1 MKAKLFPVAFLA
13 ALLITMLTGV
23 VSAQRV
29 PPMGIPIPTTLIL
42 TKPAPGQIYGD
53 KPVVTI
59 GVGTK
64 TFRFVLKDAYTNHRL
79 IHWPDIWQ
87 QVNQFNPNFNA
98 AGIGE
103 DQFAKIQPG
112 QTVTVNG
119 MFAVLDRTF
128 EVMSV
133 QESGGGEHY

>member
-1 MKAKLFPVAFLA
+1 MKAKLISAVIFVAMLA
-13 ALLITMLTGV
+13 FIRNAP
-23 VSAQRV
+23 AQRV

-53 KPVVTI
+53 KPVVAI

-64 TFRFVLKDAYTNHRL
+64 IYRFVLKDAYTNHRL
-79 IHWPDIWQ
+79 VRWPDIWE
-87 QVNQFNPNFNA
+87 QVQLFNPNFNA

-103 DQFAKIQPG
+103 EQFAKIQPG

-119 MFAVLDRTF
+119 MFAVNERTL

-133 QESGGGEHY
+133 EQSGEEEHH